1 MTRKKSMPSF
11 DVVSEV
17 EMFELN
23 NAINQANKEV
33 TTRFDFK
40 GTECSFTLKDDVITL
55 AAEGEFQLKQ
65 MRDILR
71 SKMMKRKIDS
81 ASLDVQKVEGSLKNT
96 RQKILLKQGLDG
108 DAGRKVTKA
117 IKAGKF
123 KVQTQIQGDQV
134 RVTGKKRDDLQKVM
148 AMLREEDIGTP
159 VQFNN
164 FRD

>member
-1 MTRKKSMPSF
+1 MPSF

-40 GTECSFTLKDDVITL
+40 GTECSFTLKDDIITL

-71 SKMMKRKIDS
+71 AKMIKRKIDS

-96 RQKILLKQGLDG
+96 RQKILLKQGLNG

-148 AMLREEDIGTP
+148 AMLREEDIGVP
-159 VQFNN
+159 LQFNN

>member
-1 MTRKKSMPSF
+1 MPSF
-11 DVVSEV
+11 DVVSEI

-33 TTRFDFK
+33 STRFDFK

-96 RQKILLKQGLDG
+96 RQKILLKKGLDG

-134 RVTGKKRDDLQKVM
+134 RVTGKKRDELQKVM
-148 AMLREEDIGTP
+148 AMLREEDIGVP
-159 VQFNN
+159 LQFNN

>member
-1 MTRKKSMPSF
+1 MPSF

-17 EMFELN
+17 EMHELK
-23 NAINQANKEV
+23 NAIDQANREV
-33 TTRFDFK
+33 STRFDFK
-40 GTECSFTLKDDVITL
+40 GTECSFALNDETITL

-71 SKMMKRKIDS
+71 AKMVKRNIDS
-81 ASLDVQKVEGSLKNT
+81 GALDVQKVEGSLKNT
-96 RQKILLKQGLDG
+96 RQKILLKQGLDS

-123 KVQTQIQGDQV
+123 KVQTQVQGDQV
-134 RVTGKKRDDLQKVM
+134 RVTGKKRDDLQQVM

-159 VQFNN
+159 VQFTN

>member
-1 MTRKKSMPSF
+1 MPSF
-11 DVVSEV
+11 DVVSEI
-17 EMFELN
+17 EMFELS

-96 RQKILLKQGLDG
+96 RQKILLQQGLDG

-117 IKAGKF
+117 IKAGKY

-148 AMLREEDIGTP
+148 AMLREEDIGIP
-159 VQFNN
+159 LQFSN